1 MHLIRSLVVS
11 AAMMLGA
18 GAALA
23 GGVNVENAWVRGT
36 VAAQKATG
44 AFMRLTAQAD
54 TRLVGAS
61 CPVAEVAEVHEMVM
75 QNDVMKMR
83 PLPALALPAG
93 QAVDLKPGGYH
104 IMLIGLKGSLEAGA
118 MVPITLRFEAAD
130 GAVVEQV
137 VEAPVRALTASGM
150 GHGAMHAK

>member
-1 MHLIRSLVVS
+1 MMHLIRSLVVS

-44 AFMRLTAQAD
+44 AFMRLTARAD

-61 CPVAEVAEVHEMVM
+61 CPVAEVAEVLV
-75 QNDVMKMR
+75 
-83 PLPALALPAG
+83 
-93 QAVDLKPGGYH
+93 
-104 IMLIGLKGSLEAGA
+104 
-118 MVPITLRFEAAD
+118 
-130 GAVVEQV
+130 
-137 VEAPVRALTASGM
+137 
-150 GHGAMHAK
+150 